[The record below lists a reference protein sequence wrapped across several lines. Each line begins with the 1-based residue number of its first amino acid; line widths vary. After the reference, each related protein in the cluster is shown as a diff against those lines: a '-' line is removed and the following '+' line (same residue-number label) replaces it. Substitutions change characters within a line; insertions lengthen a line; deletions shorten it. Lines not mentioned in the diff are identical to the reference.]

1 MLHNIDNWAQCD
13 LGWNST
19 LWLVKKVILP
29 SKIVKDISNFGKES
43 HFGQI
48 CSLWNWVS
56 VVISYFRFSSVG
68 FILLFWLISFSFA
81 CLPISQRSSKQICR
95 QRFTYLSNEFCQ
107 NYHDNAIEPIS
118 IKRYSTE
125 EANLGLLFQDNLVRQ
140 LMYLMLIIRYKRTL
154 PTFQVVSSFHSNLQM
169 HS

>member
-1 MLHNIDNWAQCD
+1 MSLRSYWLVNTPYYDSRVVNYDHRVLHNIDNWAQCD

-19 LWLVKKVILP
+19 LWLVKK
-29 SKIVKDISNFGKES
+29 S
-43 HFGQI
+43 HTTI
-48 CSLWNWVS
+48 K
-56 VVISYFRFSSVG
+56 
-68 FILLFWLISFSFA
+68 LISFSFA